1 MEGAYAPRTS
11 RHERRGVLEST
22 MRFYTTRMHMK
33 QVWKVQV
40 SEKKQKL
47 LWKLTK
53 FYGNIVHVR

>member
-1 MEGAYAPRTS
+1 MLTIRK
-11 RHERRGVLEST
+11 RLL

-33 QVWKVQV
+33 QVWKAQVWKAQV

>member
-1 MEGAYAPRTS
+1 MLTIRK
-11 RHERRGVLEST
+11 RLL

-33 QVWKVQV
+33 QVWKAQV